1 MTLAES
7 LQYSG
12 PQLFF
17 VIIPVGIMTHLP
29 KRVLVRTRN
38 HFCDAQITV
47 PGTGS
52 HTTHKTVALQLLCMQ
67 LGVAPKR
74 VSSAGCGMQRK
85 WVEGPPCVMYA
96 PVLASPS
103 PSPTLEPMHRHDLQH
118 GVENRQVHLQR
129 DTFKGPSGARLWLF
143 PRFSRGVRFSFLKES
158 LTLSPRAGKIPWLDP
173 GQKESH
179 LRGVSVHR
187 KTRSSAAT

>member
-1 MTLAES
+1 MHRSQCLARVVTQHTRLLLFNCCACNLVWSPNVCRALAVGCRENGWRDLHASCTL
-7 LQYSG
+7 QCW
-12 PQLFF
+12 
-17 VIIPVGIMTHLP
+17 H
-29 KRVLVRTRN
+29 
-38 HFCDAQITV
+38 
-47 PGTGS
+47 
-52 HTTHKTVALQLLCMQ
+52 
-67 LGVAPKR
+67 
-74 VSSAGCGMQRK
+74 
-85 WVEGPPCVMYA
+85 PP
-96 PVLASPS
+96 PPS
-103 PSPTLEPMHRHDLQH
+103 PNLEPMHRHDLQH

-143 PRFSRGVRFSFLKES
+143 PRLSRGVQYSFLKES